1 MKMKRT
7 KFDKLTSKYQ
17 KPLLKSLEE
26 FVAINSC
33 YDESTVNETNPFGAG
48 VSDALNYITNLAR
61 SDGFE
66 VTNYDNKLVE
76 ILYGKGNKNK
86 VVDALTK
93 AKGFIKKELGRRV
106 RMRNMPELVF
116 ELDNSMEYG
125 EHMDRVIREVMDKDK
140 KED

>member
-1 MKMKRT
+1 MQRHERLEQDVKIALSDIIMNEVKEPSVT
-7 KFDKLTSKYQ
+7 GLISVTDVKITPDQKYA
-17 KPLLKSLEE
+17 K
-26 FVAINSC
+26 V
-33 YDESTVNETNPFGAG
+33 Y
-48 VSDALNYITNLAR
+48 VSI
-61 SDGFE
+61 
-66 VTNYDNKLVE
+66 
-76 ILYGKGNKNK
+76 YGKENKNK

-106 RMRNMPELVF
+106 RMRNMPELTF